1 MLCRPIPGFSILF
14 SYLLLQVSITVVD
27 VNDESPEFQFRVYKG
42 QIDEN
47 SPLGSPVLQ
56 VKATDGDEQ
65 NMVRFL
71 FENIFV

>member
-1 MLCRPIPGFSILF
+1 
-14 SYLLLQVSITVVD
+14 
-27 VNDESPEFQFRVYKG
+27 VNDESPEFQFIVYKG

-47 SPLGSPVLQ
+47 LPLGSPVLQ

>member
-1 MLCRPIPGFSILF
+1 
-14 SYLLLQVSITVVD
+14 
-27 VNDESPEFQFRVYKG
+27 VNDERPEFQFRVYKG

-71 FENIFV
+71 FEKIFV